1 MNRMRPAPRLRTAAA
16 ATLCAL
22 ALAACAGDSAAPP
35 ARPPQPQTLSVS
47 LGEHGGSIT
56 LTRQGNNYTRDGR
69 AFSSGD
75 TVEGTNGQTY
85 RLTLSGNQWTAA
97 YVAPEPSAVALGS
110 SGEAVLVNR
119 QEDGTYSTGGETL
132 ESGGLV
138 TADSGNQYRLTL
150 HRTLTGNEWRAVY
163 VAPEPSAVTLGSSGS
178 TISVTR
184 NEDGS
189 FSAGTTTFRSG
200 ETVTAANGSE
210 YTLTLRGGRWTAAY
224 VQPPATRVT
233 LGTSVYSVSLT
244 RRENGSYRLNGQPFT
259 SGSTWAAPNGSTY
272 RLTVNRNGEW
282 STAFV
287 PGAPEVVALGTS
299 GSTISVTRNEDG
311 SFSAGTTTF
320 RSGETVTAANG
331 SEYTLTLRGG
341 RWTAAYVQPPA
352 TRVTLGTS
360 VYSVSLTRR
369 ENGSYRL
376 NGQPFTSG
384 STWAAPNGS
393 TYRLTVNRNGEWST
407 AFVPAAAEV
416 VALGSSG
423 GTLSV
428 TRNENGSFSAG
439 GAPLASGD
447 TRTGSNN
454 SVYRLTRQG
463 GEWRA
468 SYVAPAPETVD
479 LGTYGGRVTVTRNED
494 GSFSAGATT
503 FRSGETVT
511 AANGNEYTLTLR
523 GGRWTAAYVQPPPVR
538 VALGTS
544 GDSVLITR
552 QENGTYRLNGQP
564 FTSGETR
571 IAPTTGS
578 TYRLTVNRNGEW
590 SSSFEPGAAEIVVLG
605 TSGTSIRVE
614 RREDGKYEAGGELLS
629 DGSQRTARNGGEY
642 RLDFDLVNRRWV
654 ATYVPALVTVELGSS
669 GRTVVLERQE
679 DGKYFRGT
687 SEFKS
692 GETYALPTGETY
704 ELTLRNGEWSAHFV
718 PDVLQVPAGES
729 GTILSIQRLEDGTYV
744 LDGETIESGDTVQR
758 GDNEYVLTLRN
769 GQWSA
774 RFQSGTVT
782 VDLPNNRGSVELEK
796 REDGKYELDG
806 RVITSGRSYRI
817 NGVLYT
823 LRLGSRGWV
832 ATRYIPITSGTGST
846 TPQPATTSDKIGTR
860 LMGNSVAV
868 DLRADGATVA
878 NTEGTHL
885 TVGPSDN
892 QRQYPLG
899 ELLGEGIVRKQSTHV
914 ETAREA
920 IQEAASSIRTRAE
933 FYRIDLETL
942 RSTDFGLPSLW
953 ADAQEA
959 FGRIPGFDGTD
970 LRAPWGTS
978 SSRAGTGHI
987 DEAADDLEDVVDAL
1001 SSEGAFVDTYGTR
1014 YRATFEQRSASL
1026 VFGSQGQVRFGAF
1039 ANHDADDQSA
1049 PWDYG
1054 NFAYSPLA
1062 APTAGTLNTQGR
1074 ATYTGDTVAVH
1085 APNATT
1091 EPTLYDGDIA
1101 LTATFSTGLVTA
1113 KITDL
1118 DDEDGDAYRY
1128 GNRDVSTID
1137 LPAATM
1143 NSTGAFSISSG
1154 GKADLSP
1161 GPSLNQVDSEWQG
1174 QFVNG
1179 DSEAFG
1185 VWKIDADGGGEVLGS
1200 FGAGRNS
1207 RQAVPTSFEDSSGTS
1222 IRTSVFSKGTP
1233 VTTLARSGSTVNLS
1247 TTVTISST
1255 PTALTTGFANLNLS
1269 STANVMRNIMN
1280 GNADIGDAWL
1290 GATSATRFGAW
1301 IVPTSTGVT
1310 QAYEAF
1316 AYSPFSATPP
1326 SALAP
1331 LHFTATYRGQTRAV
1345 VLESSALSVFTGK
1358 AQVDITWDRGAS
1370 SNDSLRVRL
1379 YDFSR
1384 TQGSSDALT
1393 AANLHFTKSETLGN
1407 TFSDATLD
1415 STNSSHA
1422 NLSGTPASASTRAKG
1437 SLVGSTID
1445 GPRGVIGTWTLGV
1458 SSGESIEGS
1467 YGADLVP

>member
-1 MNRMRPAPRLRTAAA
+1 MNRMRPAPRLLTAAA

-110 SGEAVLVNR
+110 SGEAVLVTR

-150 HRTLTGNEWRAVY
+150 HRTLTGNEWRAAY
-163 VAPEPSAVTLGSSGS
+163 VAPEPESVTLGSSGS
-178 TISVTR
+178 TLSVTR

-200 ETVTAANGSE
+200 ETVTVANGSE
-210 YTLTLRGGRWTAAY
+210 YTLTLRGGNWTAVY

-233 LGTSVYSVSLT
+233 LGTSSYSVLLT
-244 RRENGSYRLNGQPFT
+244 RQENGSYRLNNEPFT
-259 SGSTWAAPNGSTY
+259 SGGTWP
-272 RLTVNRNGEW
+272 
-282 STAFV
+282 
-287 PGAPEVVALGTS
+287 
-299 GSTISVTRNEDG
+299 
-311 SFSAGTTTF
+311 
-320 RSGETVTAANG
+320 
-331 SEYTLTLRGG
+331 
-341 RWTAAYVQPPA
+341 
-352 TRVTLGTS
+352 
-360 VYSVSLTRR
+360 
-369 ENGSYRL
+369 
-376 NGQPFTSG
+376 
-384 STWAAPNGS
+384 APNGS

-439 GAPLASGD
+439 DAPLASGD

-454 SVYRLTRQG
+454 SMYRLTRQG

-468 SYVAPAPETVD
+468 TYVAPAPETVD

-503 FRSGETVT
+503 FRSGEAVT

-523 GGRWTAAYVQPPPVR
+523 GGRWTAAYVQPPPAR
-538 VALGTS
+538 VALGTT
-544 GDSVLITR
+544 GYSVLLTR

-564 FTSGETR
+564 FAS
-571 IAPTTGS
+571 GS
-578 TYRLTVNRNGEW
+578 TWTAPNGSRYVLSVSNGEW
-590 SSSFEPGAAEIVVLG
+590 SSSFVPGAAEIVVLG
-605 TSGTSIRVE
+605 TSGTSIRVV
-614 RREDGKYEAGGELLS
+614 RREDGQYEAGGVLLS
-629 DGSQRTARNGGEY
+629 DGSQRTARNGSEY
-642 RLDFDLVNRRWV
+642 RLTIVNGRWV
-654 ATYVPALVTVELGSS
+654 ATYVPSRVAVELGSS

-687 SEFKS
+687 SQFES
-692 GETYALPTGETY
+692 GETYTLPSGETY

-718 PDVLQVPAGES
+718 PVVLQVPAGES
-729 GTILSIQRLEDGTYV
+729 GTTLPIQRLEDGTYV
-744 LDGETIESGDTVQR
+744 LDGKTIESGDTVRR
-758 GDNEYVLTLRN
+758 GDNEYLLTLRN
-769 GQWSA
+769 GRWSA

-823 LRLGSRGWV
+823 LRLHRTRGWE
-832 ATRYIPITSGTGST
+832 ATRYVPITSGTGST
-846 TPQPATTSDKIGTR
+846 STTSEPTTTSDKIGTR
-860 LMGNSVAV
+860 LTGNSVAV
-868 DLRADGATVA
+868 DLRAKGASVA
-878 NTEGTHL
+878 NTEGTYL

-892 QRQYPLG
+892 QRQYSLG

-1233 VTTLARSGSTVNLS
+1233 VTTLARSGSTVNLG

-1393 AANLHFTKSETLGN
+1393 AANLHFTKAETLGN

-1467 YGADLVP
+1467 FGADLVP

>member
-85 RLTLSGNQWTAA
+85 RLTLSGSQWTAE

-110 SGEAVLVNR
+110 SGDAVLVTR
-119 QEDGTYSTGGETL
+119 QEDGTYRAGDDSL
-132 ESGGLV
+132 ESGGV
-138 TADSGNQYRLTL
+138 ITTASGNQYRLTL
-150 HRTLTGNEWRAVY
+150 HRTVTGNEWRAMY
-163 VAPEPSAVTLGSSGS
+163 VAPEPE
-178 TISVTR
+178 SVT
-184 NEDGS
+184 
-189 FSAGTTTFRSG
+189 
-200 ETVTAANGSE
+200 
-210 YTLTLRGGRWTAAY
+210 
-224 VQPPATRVT
+224 
-233 LGTSVYSVSLT
+233 
-244 RRENGSYRLNGQPFT
+244 
-259 SGSTWAAPNGSTY
+259 
-272 RLTVNRNGEW
+272 
-282 STAFV
+282 
-287 PGAPEVVALGTS
+287 
-299 GSTISVTRNEDG
+299 
-311 SFSAGTTTF
+311 
-320 RSGETVTAANG
+320 
-331 SEYTLTLRGG
+331 
-341 RWTAAYVQPPA
+341 
-352 TRVTLGTS
+352 
-360 VYSVSLTRR
+360 
-369 ENGSYRL
+369 
-376 NGQPFTSG
+376 
-384 STWAAPNGS
+384 
-393 TYRLTVNRNGEWST
+393 
-407 AFVPAAAEV
+407 
-416 VALGSSG
+416 LGSSG

-428 TRNENGSFSAG
+428 SRNEDGTFSAG
-439 GAPLASGD
+439 GATLASGD

-468 SYVAPAPETVD
+468 TYVAPAPASVD
-479 LGTYGGRVTVTRNED
+479 LGAYGGKVTITRNED
-494 GSFSAGATT
+494 GTFSAGATT
-503 FRSGETVT
+503 FKSGETVT

-523 GGRWTAAYVQPPPVR
+523 GGRWTAAYVQPPATR

-544 GDSVLITR
+544 GYSVLLTR

-564 FTSGETR
+564 FTSGSTWS
-571 IAPTTGS
+571 APNGS
-578 TYRLTVNRNGEW
+578 RYVLTVSNGEW
-590 SSSFEPGAAEIVVLG
+590 SSSFVPGAAEIVVLG
-605 TSGTSIRVE
+605 TSGTSIRVV
-614 RREDGKYEAGGELLS
+614 RREDGQYEAGGELLS
-629 DGSQRTARNGGEY
+629 DGSQRTARNGSAY
-642 RLDFDLVNRRWV
+642 RLTIVNGRWV
-654 ATYVPALVTVELGSS
+654 ATYVPSRVAVELGSS

-687 SEFKS
+687 SQFES
-692 GETYALPTGETY
+692 GETYTLPSGETY

-718 PDVLQVPAGES
+718 PVVLQVPAGES
-729 GTILSIQRLEDGTYV
+729 GTTLPIQRLEDGTYV
-744 LDGETIESGDTVQR
+744 LDGKTIESGDTVRR
-758 GDNEYVLTLRN
+758 GDNEYLLTLRN
-769 GQWSA
+769 GRWSA

-782 VDLPNNRGSVELEK
+782 VDLPNNRGSVDLEK
-796 REDGKYELDG
+796 REDGSYVLDG
-806 RVITSGRSYRI
+806 RVVRSGGSYRI

-846 TPQPATTSDKIGTR
+846 STTPEPSTTSDKIGTR
-860 LMGNSVAV
+860 LTGNSVAV

-892 QRQYPLG
+892 QRQYSLAA
-899 ELLGEGIVRKQSTHV
+899 LLGEGIVRKQATHV
-914 ETAREA
+914 ENAREA
-920 IQEAASSIRTRAE
+920 IQKAANSIRTRANV
-933 FYRIDLETL
+933 YRGDLDLL
-942 RSTDFGLPSLW
+942 RDAQLGLPKLW

-959 FGRIPGFDGTD
+959 FGKIPGFDGTD

-1014 YRATFEQRSASL
+1014 YRATFARRSASL
-1026 VFGSQGQVRFGAF
+1026 VFGSQGQTRFGAF
-1039 ANHDADDQSA
+1039 ANNDADDQSA

-1128 GNRDVSTID
+1128 GGRDVSTID

-1233 VTTLARSGSTVNLS
+1233 VTTLARSGSTMNLG

-1255 PTALTTGFANLNLS
+1255 PTALTTGFASLNLS

-1280 GNADIGDAWL
+1280 GNTDIGDAWL

>member
-56 LTRQGNNYTRDGR
+56 LTRQGSNYTRDGR
-69 AFSSGD
+69 AVSSGD

-110 SGEAVLVNR
+110 SGEAVLVTR

-138 TADSGNQYRLTL
+138 AADSGNQYRLTL
-150 HRTLTGNEWRAVY
+150 HRTLTGNEWRAAY
-163 VAPEPSAVTLGSSGS
+163 VAPEPESVTLGSSGS
-178 TISVTR
+178 TLSVTR

-210 YTLTLRGGRWTAAY
+210 YTLTLRGGNWTAAY

-233 LGTSVYSVSLT
+233 LGTSSYSVLLT
-244 RRENGSYRLNGQPFT
+244 RQENGSYRLN
-259 SGSTWAAPNGSTY
+259 
-272 RLTVNRNGEW
+272 
-282 STAFV
+282 
-287 PGAPEVVALGTS
+287 
-299 GSTISVTRNEDG
+299 NE
-311 SFSAGTTTF
+311 
-320 RSGETVTAANG
+320 
-331 SEYTLTLRGG
+331 
-341 RWTAAYVQPPA
+341 
-352 TRVTLGTS
+352 
-360 VYSVSLTRR
+360 
-369 ENGSYRL
+369 
-376 NGQPFTSG
+376 PFTSG

-468 SYVAPAPETVD
+468 TYVAPAPETVD

-564 FTSGETR
+564 FAS
-571 IAPTTGS
+571 GS
-578 TYRLTVNRNGEW
+578 TWTAPNGSRYVLTVSNGEW
-590 SSSFEPGAAEIVVLG
+590 SSSFVPGAAQIVRLG
-605 TSGTSIRVE
+605 TSDTALRIV
-614 RREDGKYEAGGELLS
+614 RREDGKYEEGGELLS
-629 DGSQRTARNGGEY
+629 EGSRRTDADGYEYQLEFENG
-642 RLDFDLVNRRWV
+642 RWI
-654 ATYVPALVTVELGSS
+654 ALYVPVRVSVELGSS
-669 GRTVVLERQE
+669 GRTVVLVRQE
-679 DGKYFRGT
+679 NGSYLLGT
-687 SEFKS
+687 SEFES
-692 GETYALPTGETY
+692 GTEYTLPTGETY
-704 ELTLRNGEWSAHFV
+704 VLTRRGNVWSAQFV
-718 PDVLQVPAGES
+718 PEVLQVPAGES
-729 GTILSIQRLEDGTYV
+729 GTTLPIQRLEDGSYV
-744 LDGETIESGDTVQR
+744 LDGEPIESGDSVRR

-782 VDLPNNRGSVELEK
+782 VDLPNNRGSVALEK
-796 REDGKYELDG
+796 REDGSYVLDG
-806 RVITSGRSYRI
+806 RVVRSGGTYRI

-823 LRLGSRGWV
+823 LRLHRTRGWE
-832 ATRYIPITSGTGST
+832 ATRYVPITSGTGST

-860 LMGNSVAV
+860 LTGNSVAI
-868 DLRADGATVA
+868 DLRAKGASVA

-899 ELLGEGIVRKQSTHV
+899 ELLGEGIVRKQATHV
-914 ETAREA
+914 ENAREA
-920 IQEAASSIRTRAE
+920 IQIAANSIRTRANV
-933 FYRIDLETL
+933 YRGDLDLL
-942 RSTDFGLPSLW
+942 RDAQLGLPKLW

-959 FGRIPGFDGTD
+959 FGKIPGFDGTD

-1200 FGAGRNS
+1200 FGAARNS

-1233 VTTLARSGSTVNLS
+1233 VTTLARSGSTVNLG

-1255 PTALTTGFANLNLS
+1255 PTALTTGFASLNLS

>member
-1 MNRMRPAPRLRTAAA
+1 MNRMRPAPRLLTAAA

-110 SGEAVLVNR
+110 SGEAVLVTR

-150 HRTLTGNEWRAVY
+150 HRTLTGNEWRAAY
-163 VAPEPSAVTLGSSGS
+163 VAPEPESVTLGSSGS
-178 TISVTR
+178 TLSVTR

-210 YTLTLRGGRWTAAY
+210 YTLTLRGGNWTAAY

-233 LGTSVYSVSLT
+233 LGTSSYSVLLT
-244 RRENGSYRLNGQPFT
+244 RQENGSYRLNNEPFT
-259 SGSTWAAPNGSTY
+259 SGGTWP
-272 RLTVNRNGEW
+272 
-282 STAFV
+282 
-287 PGAPEVVALGTS
+287 
-299 GSTISVTRNEDG
+299 
-311 SFSAGTTTF
+311 
-320 RSGETVTAANG
+320 
-331 SEYTLTLRGG
+331 
-341 RWTAAYVQPPA
+341 
-352 TRVTLGTS
+352 
-360 VYSVSLTRR
+360 
-369 ENGSYRL
+369 
-376 NGQPFTSG
+376 
-384 STWAAPNGS
+384 APNGS

-439 GAPLASGD
+439 GTPLASGD

-468 SYVAPAPETVD
+468 TYVAPAPETVD

-523 GGRWTAAYVQPPPVR
+523 GGRWTAAYVQPPPAR
-538 VALGTS
+538 VALGTT
-544 GDSVLITR
+544 GYSVLLTR

-564 FTSGETR
+564 FAS
-571 IAPTTGS
+571 GS
-578 TYRLTVNRNGEW
+578 TWTAPNGSRYVLSVSNGEW
-590 SSSFEPGAAEIVVLG
+590 SSSFVPGAAEIVVLG
-605 TSGTSIRVE
+605 TSGTSIRVV
-614 RREDGKYEAGGELLS
+614 RREDGQYEAGGVLLS
-629 DGSQRTARNGGEY
+629 DGSQRTARNGSEY
-642 RLDFDLVNRRWV
+642 RLTIVNRRWV

-679 DGKYFRGT
+679 DGRYFRGT

-744 LDGETIESGDTVQR
+744 LDGERIESGDTVRR
-758 GDNEYVLTLRN
+758 GDNEYLLTLRN
-769 GQWSA
+769 GRWSA

-782 VDLPNNRGSVELEK
+782 VDLPNNRGSVDLEK
-796 REDGKYELDG
+796 REDGSYVLDG
-806 RVITSGRSYRI
+806 RVVRTGGTYRI

-823 LRLGSRGWV
+823 LRLHRTRGWE
-832 ATRYIPITSGTGST
+832 ATRYVPITSGTGST
-846 TPQPATTSDKIGTR
+846 TPQPTTTSDKIGTR
-860 LMGNSVAV
+860 LTGNSVAV
-868 DLRADGATVA
+868 DLRAKGASVA
-878 NTEGTHL
+878 NTEGTYL

-892 QRQYPLG
+892 QRQYSLA
-899 ELLGEGIVRKQSTHV
+899 ELLGEGIVREQSTHV
-914 ETAREA
+914 ENAREQ
-920 IQEAASSIRTRAE
+920 IQEAANSIRKRAE
-933 FYRIDLETL
+933 VYRGNIELL
-942 RSTDFGLPSLW
+942 RDDQLGLPKLW

-959 FGRIPGFDGTD
+959 FGKIPGFDGTD

-1085 APNATT
+1085 APSAST

-1233 VTTLARSGSTVNLS
+1233 VTTLARSGSTVNLG

-1393 AANLHFTKSETLGN
+1393 AANLHFAKAETLGN

-1467 YGADLVP
+1467 FGADLVP

>member
-16 ATLCAL
+16 ATLCTL
-22 ALAACAGDSAAPP
+22 VLAACAGDSPTPP
-35 ARPPQPQTLSVS
+35 ARPPQPQTLAVS

-56 LTRQGNNYTRDGR
+56 LTRQGTNYTRNGR

-85 RLTLSGNQWTAA
+85 RLTLSGSQWIAE

-110 SGEAVLVNR
+110 SGDAVLVTR
-119 QEDGTYSTGGETL
+119 QEDGTYSAGGETL

-163 VAPEPSAVTLGSSGS
+163 VAPEPESVTLGSSGS
-178 TISVTR
+178 TLSVTR

-200 ETVTAANGSE
+200 ETLTAANGSE
-210 YTLTLRGGRWTAAY
+210 YRLTLRGGSWTAAY

-233 LGTSVYSVSLT
+233 LGTSSYSVLLT
-244 RRENGSYRLNGQPFT
+244 RQENGSYRLNGQPFT

-287 PGAPEVVALGTS
+287 PGAPAVVALGSS
-299 GSTISVTRNEDG
+299 GGTLSVTRNEDG
-311 SFSAGTTTF
+311 SYSAGSTTF

-341 RWTAAYVQPPA
+341 RWTAAYVQPPG

-360 VYSVSLTRR
+360 GYSVSLTRQ

-407 AFVPAAAEV
+407 AFVPGAPAV
-416 VALGSSG
+416 VALGTSG

-428 TRNENGSFSAG
+428 TRNEDGSFSAG

-468 SYVAPAPETVD
+468 SYVAPAPESVD
-479 LGTYGGRVTVTRNED
+479 LGRYGGRVTVTRNED

-503 FRSGETVT
+503 FRSGEAVT

-523 GGRWTAAYVQPPPVR
+523 GGNWTAAYVQPPPAR
-538 VALGTS
+538 VALGS
-544 GDSVLITR
+544 
-552 QENGTYRLNGQP
+552 
-564 FTSGETR
+564 SGETVDLER
-571 IAPTTGS
+571 QEDGSYYLGTREFESGEEYTLPTGD
-578 TYRLTVNRNGEW
+578 TYELTLLDGEW
-590 SSSFEPGAAEIVVLG
+590 SAQFVPGPAEIVVLG
-605 TSGTSIRVE
+605 ESGTSVRVV
-614 RREDGKYEAGGELLS
+614 RREDGKYEEGGELLS
-629 DGSQRTARNGGEY
+629 QGTLRTARNGSEY
-642 RLDFDLVNRRWV
+642 RLDFVNGRWV
-654 ATYVPALVTVELGSS
+654 AMYVPSLVAVELGSS
-669 GRTVVLERQE
+669 GETVVLERQE
-679 DGKYFRGT
+679 DGSYFQGPREFESGT
-687 SEFKS
+687 EY
-692 GETYALPTGETY
+692 TLPTGETY
-704 ELTLRNGEWSAHFV
+704 LLTRRGNEWSAQFV
-718 PDVLQVPAGES
+718 PVVLQVPAGES
-729 GTILSIQRLEDGTYV
+729 GTTLPIQRLEDGSYV
-744 LDGETIESGDTVQR
+744 LDGEPIESGDTVRR
-758 GDNEYVLTLRN
+758 GDNEYLLTLRN
-769 GQWSA
+769 GRWSA

-782 VDLPNNRGSVELEK
+782 VDLPNGRTVDLEK
-796 REDGKYELDG
+796 REDGMYELNG
-806 RVITSGRSYRI
+806 RVIRSGGSYRI

-832 ATRYIPITSGTGST
+832 ATRYIPITGGTGST
-846 TPQPATTSDKIGTR
+846 TPEPATTSDKIGTR
-860 LMGNSVAV
+860 LTGNSVAF
-868 DLRADGATVA
+868 DLRAEGANVA

-892 QRQYPLG
+892 QRQYSLV
-899 ELLGEGIVRKQSTHV
+899 ELLGEGIVRKQATHV
-914 ETAREA
+914 ENAREA
-920 IQEAASSIRTRAE
+920 IQKAANSIRTRANV
-933 FYRIDLETL
+933 YRGDLDLL
-942 RSTDFGLPSLW
+942 RDAELGLPKLW

-970 LRAPWGTS
+970 LSAPWGAS

-987 DEAADDLEDVVDAL
+987 DDAADDLEDVADAL

-1026 VFGSQGQVRFGAF
+1026 VFGSQGQTRFGAF
-1039 ANHDADDQSA
+1039 ANNDADDQSA

-1118 DDEDGDAYRY
+1118 DDEDGNAYRY
-1128 GNRDVSTID
+1128 GGRDVSTID

-1207 RQAVPTSFEDSSGTS
+1207 RSSAPTSFEDSSGTS
-1222 IRTSVFSKGTP
+1222 IRTSVFSKSTP
-1233 VTTLARSGSTVNLS
+1233 ITTLARSGSTVNLG

-1255 PTALTTGFANLNLS
+1255 PTVLTTGFASLNLS
-1269 STANVMRNIMN
+1269 STATVMRNIL
-1280 GNADIGDAWL
+1280 NASTDIGDAWL

-1316 AYSPFSATPP
+1316 AYSPFSATPL
-1326 SALAP
+1326 SALSP
-1331 LHFTATYRGQTRAV
+1331 LHFTATYKGQTRAV

-1358 AQVDITWDRGAS
+1358 VQVDITWDRGAS

-1393 AANLHFTKSETLGN
+1393 AANLHYTKAETLGN

-1422 NLSGTPASASTRAKG
+1422 NLSGTPASTSTRAKG
-1437 SLVGSTID
+1437 SFVGSTID

>member
-56 LTRQGNNYTRDGR
+56 LTRQGSNYTRDGR

-110 SGEAVLVNR
+110 SGEAVLVTR

-150 HRTLTGNEWRAVY
+150 HRTLTGNEWRAAY
-163 VAPEPSAVTLGSSGS
+163 VAPEPESVTLGSSGS
-178 TISVTR
+178 TLSVTR

-210 YTLTLRGGRWTAAY
+210 YTLTLRGGNWTAAY

-233 LGTSVYSVSLT
+233 LGTSSYSVLLT
-244 RRENGSYRLNGQPFT
+244 RQENGSYRLNNEPFT
-259 SGSTWAAPNGSTY
+259 SGGTWP
-272 RLTVNRNGEW
+272 
-282 STAFV
+282 
-287 PGAPEVVALGTS
+287 
-299 GSTISVTRNEDG
+299 
-311 SFSAGTTTF
+311 
-320 RSGETVTAANG
+320 
-331 SEYTLTLRGG
+331 
-341 RWTAAYVQPPA
+341 
-352 TRVTLGTS
+352 
-360 VYSVSLTRR
+360 
-369 ENGSYRL
+369 
-376 NGQPFTSG
+376 
-384 STWAAPNGS
+384 APNGS

-439 GAPLASGD
+439 GTPLASGD

-468 SYVAPAPETVD
+468 TYVAPAPETVD

-503 FRSGETVT
+503 FRSGEAVT

-523 GGRWTAAYVQPPPVR
+523 GGRWTAAYVQPPPAR

-544 GDSVLITR
+544 GDSVLLTR

-564 FTSGETR
+564 FTSGDTQV
-571 IAPTTGS
+571 APTTGS
-578 TYRLTVNRNGEW
+578 TYRLTVNRDGEW
-590 SSSFEPGAAEIVVLG
+590 SSSFVPGAAQIVVLG
-605 TSGTSIRVE
+605 ESGTSIRVV
-614 RREDGKYEAGGELLS
+614 RREDGKYEEGGELLS
-629 DGSQRTARNGGEY
+629 QGTLRTARNGSEY
-642 RLDFDLVNRRWV
+642 RLDFVNGRWV
-654 ATYVPALVTVELGSS
+654 AMYMPALVTVELGSS

-744 LDGETIESGDTVQR
+744 LDGERIESGDTVRR
-758 GDNEYVLTLRN
+758 GDNEYLLTLRN
-769 GQWSA
+769 GRWSA

-782 VDLPNNRGSVELEK
+782 VDLPNNRGSVALEK
-796 REDGKYELDG
+796 REDGSYVLDG
-806 RVITSGRSYRI
+806 RVVRSGGTYRI

-823 LRLGSRGWV
+823 LRLHRTRGWE
-832 ATRYIPITSGTGST
+832 ATRYVPITSGTGST

-860 LMGNSVAV
+860 LMGNSVAF
-868 DLRADGATVA
+868 DLRAKGANVA
-878 NTEGTHL
+878 NTEGTYL

-914 ETAREA
+914 ETAREE
-920 IQEAASSIRTRAE
+920 IQEAANSIRKRAE
-933 FYRIDLETL
+933 VYRGNIELL
-942 RSTDFGLPSLW
+942 RDDQLGLPKLW

-959 FGRIPGFDGTD
+959 FGKIPGFDGTD

-1233 VTTLARSGSTVNLS
+1233 VTTLARSGSTVNLG

-1393 AANLHFTKSETLGN
+1393 AANLHFTKAETLGN